1 MRDVEVGEDESRNH
15 ASAAEQ
21 KAIFCSAAGC
31 RGDERLVS
39 GFQLFDFHTPR
50 PLQNLPLSQFS
61 PIYTLRRMNIFD
73 RKMPLEV
80 IFE

>member
-1 MRDVEVGEDESRNH
+1 MDKEQNIR
-15 ASAAEQ
+15 AAYVKPEI
-21 KAIFCSAAGC
+21 KTVHVLMDSM
-31 RGDERLVS
+31 
-39 GFQLFDFHTPR
+39 R

>member
-1 MRDVEVGEDESRNH
+1 MATTKKELSYFRLKLEAYLGEH
-15 ASAAEQ
+15 
-21 KAIFCSAAGC
+21 FP
-31 RGDERLVS
+31 ERVN
-39 GFQLFDFHTPR
+39 DNAR

>member
-1 MRDVEVGEDESRNH
+1 MEENTKHSMPPHPVGRH
-15 ASAAEQ
+15 
-21 KAIFCSAAGC
+21 KAGRPKLAIIDNNILAMVG
-31 RGDERLVS
+31 LKTI
-39 GFQLFDFHTPR
+39 LR

>member
-1 MRDVEVGEDESRNH
+1 MNIPEAWLKTHNALS
-15 ASAAEQ
+15 
-21 KAIFCSAAGC
+21 KAQDNAWGRIM
-31 RGDERLVS
+31 
-39 GFQLFDFHTPR
+39 R